1 MNLGFSKKGGGA
13 ADAPPLSFLRLDYSS
28 FRSLV
33 AILGRAWS
41 RFDRRFIFAVLAW
54 WVCVVPSVHALDEAA
69 VNRLADEDSDVK
81 IEAINSFVTAGDVAA
96 IPLLRALLDENLQRF
111 GKRLVIVADD
121 KATDAVTG
129 ASVDTSTGQLEPIT
143 INNRLRGVLEG
154 AIAVLKLRSSKREE
168 RIAAAKA
175 VIDDPS
181 EDMLP
186 LIKSALE
193 KEPDKEVK
201 SLLAQARAMIE
212 IKSGDTAVRR
222 AAVKLLGESATPQAK
237 QILES
242 LLLKNA
248 DGSFVEPDAGV
259 RQEIQRAISAIETQF
274 LLPQLA
280 GALFS
285 GLSLGSVLL
294 LAALGLAITFGLMG
308 IINMAHGEMLM
319 LGAYTTYV
327 VQLLFRSYLPAYI
340 DWYVVVAV
348 PAAFLVAALVGIA
361 LERSVIRFLYG
372 RPLET
377 LLTTWG
383 VSLILIQFV
392 RMVFGAQNVEVANP
406 SWMSGGWDLGADVV
420 LPYNRIV
427 IVFFAALVVLAMA
440 LLLSRTRLG
449 LYVRAVTQNRGM
461 ADCMG
466 IPTPRVDWL
475 TFGLGSGIAGLGG
488 VALSQI
494 GNVGPDLGQSYI
506 VDCFMVVVLG
516 GVGQLAGTVLAAV
529 GLGEINKFLEP
540 FTGAVLGKIFVLIL
554 IILFIQ
560 KRPQGM
566 FALKG
571 RTLES

>member
-1 MNLGFSKKGGGA
+1 MGSRRS
-13 ADAPPLSFLRLDYSS
+13 PLVHPGTRVLM
-28 FRSLV
+28 
-33 AILGRAWS
+33 A
-41 RFDRRFIFAVLAW
+41 IFACWLCSAPLVYAF
-54 WVCVVPSVHALDEAA
+54 DEAA
-69 VNRLADEDSDVK
+69 VNRLGAEDSEAKLD
-81 IEAINSFVTAGDVAA
+81 AINGFVSAGDPAA
-96 IPLLRALLDENLQRF
+96 VPLLRAMLDEGLQRF
-111 GKRLVIVADD
+111 GNRLVIVADD
-121 KATDAVTG
+121 KVVDAVTG
-129 ASVDTSTGQLEPIT
+129 ASVDAQAGKLEPII
-143 INNRLRGVLEG
+143 INNRLRAALGG
-154 AIAVLKLRSSKREE
+154 AIAALQLRSLE
-168 RIAAAKA
+168 RQERLAAAKA
-175 VIDDPS
+175 VVDEAS
-181 EDMLP
+181 EEMLP
-186 LIKSALE
+186 LIKAALE
-193 KEPDKEVK
+193 KESDKEVRA
-201 SLLAQARAMIE
+201 LLAQARAMIE
-212 IKSGDTAVRR
+212 IKSGDAVVRR

-242 LLLKNA
+242 LLLKNS
-248 DGSFVEPDAGV
+248 DGSFVEPDASV
-259 RQEIQRAISAIETQF
+259 RQEIQRAIEAIELHF
-274 LLPQLA
+274 MLPQLA

-319 LGAYTTYV
+319 LDAYTTYV
-327 VQLLFRSYLPAYI
+327 VQSLFCAYLPDFI

-348 PAAFLVAALVGIA
+348 PAAFFVAALVGVG

-383 VSLILIQFV
+383 ISLILIQFV
-392 RMVFGAQNVEVANP
+392 RTVFGAQNVEVSNP
-406 SWMSGGWDLGADVV
+406 AWMSGGWDLGADVV

-427 IVFFAALVVLAMA
+427 IVFFAAIVVGAMW
-440 LLLSRTRLG
+440 LLLARTRLG
-449 LYVRAVTQNRGM
+449 LYVRAVTQNRSM

-466 IPTPRVDWL
+466 IQTPRVDWL

-506 VDCFMVVVLG
+506 IDSFMVVVLG
-516 GVGQLAGTVLAAV
+516 GVGQLAGTVIAAI

-560 KRPQGM
+560 KRPQGL

-571 RTLES
+571 RTAEN